1 MLAQLLN
8 NTVSLLIITLFF
20 AFMWWIAR
28 LYEITY
34 EGNIDRLPEWMQ
46 IWSKSLVMAKEPP
59 GKSWRWLIV
68 GLLLVLDVFYIVPF
82 HVTPLLIRLLAVI
95 INLAVFGACIYY
107 CDKKMGK

>member
-1 MLAQLLN
+1 MLAQLSN
-8 NTVSLLIITLFF
+8 DIFSSLFITLFF

-46 IWSKSLVMAKEPP
+46 IWSKSLMMTQEPP

-68 GLLLVLDVFYIVPF
+68 GLLLIADVL
-82 HVTPLLIRLLAVI
+82 
-95 INLAVFGACIYY
+95 
-107 CDKKMGK
+107 